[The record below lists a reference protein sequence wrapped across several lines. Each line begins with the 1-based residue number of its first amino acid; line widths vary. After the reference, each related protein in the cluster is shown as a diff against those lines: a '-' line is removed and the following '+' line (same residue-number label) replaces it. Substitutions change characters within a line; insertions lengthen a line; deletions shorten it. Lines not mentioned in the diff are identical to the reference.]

1 MPRQLRIF
9 CDDQHWTAQL
19 NEGATADALWAAL
32 PIDSRASTWG
42 EEIYFSIPVEA
53 ALEAD
58 AQAAVA
64 LGEIAYWPPGT
75 AFCIFF
81 GRTPAS
87 TGAAPVAASPVNVLG
102 KIDGDLSGLHHVR
115 SGAPVRLE
123 QA

>member
-1 MPRQLRIF
+1 
-9 CDDQHWTAQL
+9 
-19 NEGATADALWAAL
+19 
-32 PIDSRASTWG
+32 
-42 EEIYFSIPVEA
+42 
-53 ALEAD
+53 
-58 AQAAVA
+58 

-102 KIDGDLSGLHHVR
+102 KIDGDLSGLHQVR